1 MCWGDRCEG
10 LFSSG
15 LPSGNCLQKFSKKK
29 FLSTAV
35 SGIVHGGGP
44 GVVHAPATLR
54 AGTTRL
60 ARTQA
65 QRYLQDSTT
74 FSGGKGHHQ
83 RVPSTEAPSTHTCPR
98 AALAPPRRR
107 AVAPR
112 WALLLRLEL
121 PQPRTTRALTATNMR
136 IIIFSKPCGYFFF
149 CLRIFSTASW
159 RVSSTGPRPAHF
171 DYAHLVS
178 RLFSSTLLS
187 LTPPARR
194 LPRAPATSRPCPNTL
209 TLARDVP
216 AAKRLLLRSAALAV

>member
-15 LPSGNCLQKFSKKK
+15 LPSGNCLQKFSKKN

-112 WALLLRLEL
+112 W
-121 PQPRTTRALTATNMR
+121 
-136 IIIFSKPCGYFFF
+136 
-149 CLRIFSTASW
+149 
-159 RVSSTGPRPAHF
+159 RPA
-171 DYAHLVS
+171 AMQQ
-178 RLFSSTLLS
+178 R
-187 LTPPARR
+187 ARD
-194 LPRAPATSRPCPNTL
+194 APATRCAAPRRASPLGAPSTPGAASTSYHPGSHGDKHAHYYFLETL
-209 TLARDVP
+209 WLFFFLP
-216 AAKRLLLRSAALAV
+216 SFF